1 MHLIGYYN
9 VCEDLTGALDQSSI
23 DNCLAIMQ
31 TSRGVTNMPNKTA
44 ENVKYSVSTHAIEKL
59 TPSREAMRICERVA
73 DGQLSGDKAVEL
85 IKRNYGLESR
95 KINA

>member
-23 DNCLAIMQ
+23 DNCFAIMQ

-44 ENVKYSVSTHAIEKL
+44 ENVKYSV
-59 TPSREAMRICERVA
+59 C
-73 DGQLSGDKAVEL
+73 
-85 IKRNYGLESR
+85 
-95 KINA
+95 